1 MPVRDFTGRAPA
13 PGLPRTRSERHAR
26 VALAWTAGDRPRDW
40 FAAGRARER
49 TLPAATA
56 HGVRTSLLHRATKRP
71 DPREAMRVPGARWRR
86 PQVLIRFGHGAEAR
100 GPGPGGPRR
109 VRPAGRCGTPFGP
122 RFRDRRSPATGTDG
136 PLAHRLPLRIVVV
149 GRRDTA
155 PAPAAP
161 TDPGR
166 TANREDGRH
175 APAVE
180 QVETS
185 TGSRCGRDRPRL

>member
-86 PQVLIRFGHGAEAR
+86 PQVLIRFGHGPEAR

-109 VRPAGRCGTPFGP
+109 VRPAGAGRRSDPGSGTAGP
-122 RFRDRRSPATGTDG
+122 RRRGPTAHSP
-136 PLAHRLPLRIVVV
+136 
-149 GRRDTA
+149 TA
-155 PAPAAP
+155 
-161 TDPGR
+161 
-166 TANREDGRH
+166 
-175 APAVE
+175 
-180 QVETS
+180 
-185 TGSRCGRDRPRL
+185 SRCG